1 MKTTPLFSLF
11 GAAALLLSACAA
23 AAPAAPTGPPAT
35 ATTAPTAVPTATT
48 AAPVVPTATALP
60 KPTEAPRP
68 TAVPPTATVAP
79 PKASKPLA
87 LVASMPIVKD
97 LLDNLVAGIQGVT
110 VAAIVPLGS
119 DPHEYEA
126 TPGDAKTIA
135 GASAIIVVG
144 AQYED
149 EWLLKLLKSAGGKP
163 AMIVGAEGIALKPI
177 DKAFDAEFDND
188 PHIWMDPVRWQQAA
202 RNVARGLAALDPAIA
217 MAVNANADAY
227 VAKLKDLDAYVKAE
241 TGKIPDAQ
249 RVLVTT
255 HDAMGYFAER
265 YGFKVVGAVIASS
278 SSAAAEPSAQSV
290 KRLVD
295 LIKANKVKAVFSEAG
310 INPKLTAAVAKEAG
324 VAFVGALFI
333 DTLSD
338 TKGPA
343 SSYIDMIRYNTLTIV
358 KALQ

>member
-1 MKTTPLFSLF
+1 MKTMCSRSLF
-11 GAAALLLSACAA
+11 AAAALALSGCAA
-23 AAPAAPTGPPAT
+23 AAPAAPTLIRPT
-35 ATTAPTAVPTATT
+35 ATTAPP
-48 AAPVVPTATALP
+48 PVSTATAQP
-60 KPTEAPRP
+60 KPTEAPKA
-68 TAVPPTATVAP
+68 TAARSTVTVASP
-79 PKASKPLA
+79 IASKPLA

-97 LLDNLVAGIQGVT
+97 LIDNLVAGIQGIT
-110 VAAIVPLGS
+110 VVSIVPLGS

-163 AMIVGAEGIALKPI
+163 ATIVAAEGITLKPI

-188 PHIWMDPVRWQQAA
+188 PHIWMDPVRWQQAV
-202 RNVARGLAALDPAIA
+202 RSVAKGLAALDPVIA
-217 MAVNANADAY
+217 AAVNANADAY
-227 VAKLKDLDAYVKAE
+227 VAKLNELDAFVKAE
-241 TGKIPDAQ
+241 TGKIPATQ

-255 HDAMGYFAER
+255 HDAMGYYAER

-295 LIKANKVKAVFSEAG
+295 LIKSNKVKAVFSEAG
-310 INPKLTAAVAKEAG
+310 LNPKLTEAVAKEAG

-338 TKGPA
+338 AKGPA
-343 SSYIDMIRYNTLTIV
+343 ATYIDMIRYNTATIV
-358 KALQ
+358 GALR

>member
-1 MKTTPLFSLF
+1 MKTTPLISLF

-23 AAPAAPTGPPAT
+23 AAPAAPTVAPAT
-35 ATTAPTAVPTATT
+35 ATTAPPAVPTATT
-48 AAPVVPTATALP
+48 APPVVPTATALP

-79 PKASKPLA
+79 SKASKPLA

-97 LLDNLVAGIQGVT
+97 LIDNLVAGIQGIT
-110 VAAIVPLGS
+110 VVSVVPLGS

-163 AMIVGAEGIALKPI
+163 AMIVAAEGITLKPI
-177 DKAFDAEFDND
+177 DKAFGAEFDND
-188 PHIWMDPVRWQQAA
+188 PHIWMDPVRWQEAA
-202 RNVARGLAALDPAIA
+202 RNVAKGLAALDPALA
-217 MAVNANADAY
+217 PTLNANADAY
-227 VAKLKDLDAYVKAE
+227 IAKLNDLDAFVKSE
-241 TGKIPDAQ
+241 TGRIPVAQ

-255 HDAMGYFAER
+255 HDAMGYYAER

-295 LIKANKVKAVFSEAG
+295 LIKANQVKAVFSEAG
-310 INPKLTAAVAKEAG
+310 LNPKLTEAVAKEAG
-324 VAFVGALFI
+324 VAFVGALYI

-338 TKGPA
+338 AKGPA
-343 SSYIDMIRYNTLTIV
+343 ATYIDMVRFNTTTIV
-358 KALQ
+358 GALR

>member
-11 GAAALLLSACAA
+11 GAAALLLAACAG
-23 AAPAAPTGPPAT
+23 AAPAAPTIAPAT
-35 ATTAPTAVPTATT
+35 ATTATT

-60 KPTEAPRP
+60 KPTEAPKP
-68 TAVPPTATVAP
+68 TAIPPTATPAP
-79 PKASKPLA
+79 PKASKPLT

-97 LLDNLVAGIQGVT
+97 LVDNLVAGIQGVT
-110 VAAIVPLGS
+110 VVSVVPLGS

-149 EWLLKLLKSAGGKP
+149 EWLVKLLKSAGGKP
-163 AMIVGAEGIALKPI
+163 TMITAAEGITLKPI

-202 RNVARGLAALDPAIA
+202 RTVAKGVAALDPAIA
-217 MAVNANADAY
+217 AGVNANADAY
-227 VAKLKDLDAYVKAE
+227 VARLKDLDAFVKAE
-241 TGKIPDAQ
+241 TDKIPAAQ

-255 HDAMGYFAER
+255 HDAMGYYAER

-338 TKGPA
+338 AKGPA
-343 SSYIDMIRYNTLTIV
+343 STYIDLVRFNTTTIV
-358 KALQ
+358 GALR

>member
-1 MKTTPLFSLF
+1 MKTMLFLSLF
-11 GAAALLLSACAA
+11 AAAALALSGCAA
-23 AAPAAPTGPPAT
+23 AAPAAPTLI
-35 ATTAPTAVPTATT
+35 VPTAP
-48 AAPVVPTATALP
+48 PVVPTVTTAPPLVSTATAQP
-60 KPTEAPRP
+60 KPTEAPKA
-68 TAVPPTATVAP
+68 TAVPPTVTVSPPRATR
-79 PKASKPLA
+79 PLA

-97 LLDNLVAGIQGVT
+97 LIDNLVAGIQGIT
-110 VAAIVPLGS
+110 VVSIVPLGS

-135 GASAIIVVG
+135 GAGAIIVVG

-163 AMIVGAEGIALKPI
+163 AMIVAAEGITLKPI

-202 RNVARGLAALDPAIA
+202 RSVAKGLAALDPAIA
-217 MAVNANADAY
+217 AAVNANADAY
-227 VAKLKDLDAYVKAE
+227 VAKLNDLDAFVKAE
-241 TGKIPDAQ
+241 TSKVPAAQ

-255 HDAMGYFAER
+255 HDAMGYYAER

-295 LIKANKVKAVFSEAG
+295 LIRANKVKAVFSESG
-310 INPKLTAAVAKEAG
+310 LNPKLTEAVAKEAG
-324 VAFVGALFI
+324 ASFVGALYI

-338 TKGPA
+338 AKGPA
-343 SSYIDMIRYNTLTIV
+343 ATYIDLVRFNTATIV
-358 KALQ
+358 GALR